1 MSAIRPALAPT
12 GRVLELVHESI
23 TSGAQR
29 ELMGK
34 IWEKAQTDEPRK
46 LLVVAWG
53 RVRETFWG
61 DGSSEEGNNG
71 DSGKNEKR

>member
-1 MSAIRPALAPT
+1 
-12 GRVLELVHESI
+12 
-23 TSGAQR
+23 
-29 ELMGK
+29 MGK